1 MKITLLTGKTYNI
14 EQQIDFPIKIVKSPR
29 AKKLTLRIDTRE
41 HLPVLSIPRYCPQKK
56 AVEFVLAHK
65 QWINDSLNRLPRSK
79 PFENGDTISLF
90 GKEVTIIHAPE
101 RRLGA
106 KLETDQLLVSGEIEF
121 LHRRV
126 KDFIKKK
133 AQNEF
138 YKRSNKYAKKLGE
151 TINGVTIKDTKS
163 RWGSCSTL
171 QNINYSWRIALAPDF
186 VINYLMAH
194 EVAHL
199 RHPNHS
205 RCFWDCVASLYPE
218 YEQGEQ
224 WLKEHGK
231 DLYLYE

>member
-14 EQQIDFPIKIVKSPR
+14 AQNVGFPIKIIKSPR
-29 AKKLTLRIDTRE
+29 AKKLTLRIDAKE
-41 HLPVLSIPRYCPQKK
+41 HMPVLSVPRYCPQKK
-56 AVEFVLAHK
+56 AVAFVLAHK
-65 QWINDSLNRLPRSK
+65 TWIDDSLSRLPQSK
-79 PFENGDTISLF
+79 PFENGETISLF
-90 GKEVTIIHAPE
+90 GNEIIITHAPE

-106 KLETDQLLVSGEIEF
+106 KLEGNRLLVSGEPEF

-133 AQNEF
+133 AQSEF
-138 YKRSNKYAKKLGE
+138 LKRSRKYAKKLGE

-194 EVAHL
+194 EVSHL
-199 RHPNHS
+199 RHPDHS
-205 RCFWDCVASLYPE
+205 ADFWACVEKLCPGSE
-218 YEQGEQ
+218 KGER

-231 DLYLYE
+231 DLYRYK

>member
-14 EQQIDFPIKIVKSPR
+14 EQAFDFDLKVVKNPR
-29 AKKLTLRIDTRE
+29 AKKLTLRIDSKER
-41 HLPVLSIPRYCPQKK
+41 LPVLTIPRYCSQKK
-56 AVEFVLAHK
+56 AIEFVENHRLWIKESLA
-65 QWINDSLNRLPRSK
+65 RLPEHK
-79 PFENGDTISLF
+79 PFENGETISLF
-90 GKEVTIIHAPE
+90 GKDVTITHAPE

-106 KLETDQLLVSGEIEF
+106 KIEDGRLLVSGDIEF

-133 AQNEF
+133 AQSEF
-138 YKRSNKYAKKLGE
+138 LRRSNKYAKKLGE

-163 RWGSCSTL
+163 RWGSCSSL
-171 QNINYSWRIALAPDF
+171 NNLNYNWRIALAPDF

-199 RHPNHS
+199 RHPDHS
-205 RCFWDCVASLYPE
+205 QRFWHCVAGLCPDYTE
-218 YEQGEQ
+218 GES
-224 WLKEHGK
+224 WLKRHGK

>member
-65 QWINDSLNRLPRSK
+65 QWINDSLNRLPCSK
-79 PFENGDTISLF
+79 PFE
-90 GKEVTIIHAPE
+90 
-101 RRLGA
+101 
-106 KLETDQLLVSGEIEF
+106 
-121 LHRRV
+121 
-126 KDFIKKK
+126 

-231 DLYLYE
+231 DLYRYE

>member
-65 QWINDSLNRLPRSK
+65 QWINDSLNRLPCSK

-90 GKEVTIIHAPE
+90 GKEVTIVHAPK

-151 TINGVTIKDTKS
+151 TINGVTIK
-163 RWGSCSTL
+163 RY
-171 QNINYSWRIALAPDF
+171 QIALGQLLNPAKHQLQLAHCSGSRFRYQLPDGARSSTPPSPQSLALF
-186 VINYLMAH
+186 LGLRRKPLPRIRTRGTMAQ
-194 EVAHL
+194 
-199 RHPNHS
+199 RT
-205 RCFWDCVASLYPE
+205 R
-218 YEQGEQ
+218 
-224 WLKEHGK
+224 
-231 DLYLYE
+231 